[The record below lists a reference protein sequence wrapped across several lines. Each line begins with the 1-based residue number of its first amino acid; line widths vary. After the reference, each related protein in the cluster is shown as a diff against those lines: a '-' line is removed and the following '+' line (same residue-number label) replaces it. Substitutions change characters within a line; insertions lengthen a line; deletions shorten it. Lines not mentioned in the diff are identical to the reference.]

1 MYISPTVYPSRTP
14 RIPSI
19 NITGCIYLLQDT
31 LVGLLEYQGIKE
43 IANIG
48 IIDCKPN
55 FKWPSMQSGKCPVY
69 NGNVLLIVDLSSREK
84 TSVC

>member
-1 MYISPTVYPSRTP
+1 MYISPTGYPSRTP
-14 RIPSI
+14 RIP
-19 NITGCIYLLQDT
+19 
-31 LVGLLEYQGIKE
+31 YQGIKE